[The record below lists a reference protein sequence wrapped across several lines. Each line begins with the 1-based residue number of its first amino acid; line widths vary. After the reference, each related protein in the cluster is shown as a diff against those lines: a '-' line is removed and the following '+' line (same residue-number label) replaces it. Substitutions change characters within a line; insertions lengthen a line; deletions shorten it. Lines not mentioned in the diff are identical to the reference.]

1 MNTQPPDGLPPAQ
14 RRRAMLALALAIS
27 VSVIDSS
34 VANIAL
40 PTIARDFGVSPASS
54 VYVVNAYQVAVMIA
68 LLPCATLGDI
78 YGYRKVYGIG
88 LAFFTLASAFCALS
102 NSLPMLVAARILQ
115 GFGGAGLMSVNTAL
129 VRFIFPRS
137 QLGRGMGYNAL
148 IVASSS
154 ALGPTVAAA
163 ILSVAHWPW
172 LFAVN
177 VPIGLVALAMLHYL
191 PHTEGSR
198 QKFDIPSAVLNGLT
212 FALVILTLDAAGLG
226 GHGLLAVAEL
236 AGLLVVGTVFL
247 RRMLTTPMPM
257 LPIDLFRR
265 PIFALSVATSVSSF
279 IAQTSAFVALP
290 FLLQSAG
297 GLSVTAT
304 GLLMTPWPATV
315 AVIAPL
321 SGRLADRFSAGLLGA
336 VGLSLLTAGLL
347 AVALLPEGAAWWNVA
362 WRMSLSGAGFAL
374 FQSPNNRLLI
384 ASVPRER
391 TGAGS
396 GMLSTARLLGQS
408 LGAASVAIC
417 FTLTQHQGVARGA
430 TAAVLT
436 GAAFAALATVLSSLR
451 LTRTS

>member
-1 MNTQPPDGLPPAQ
+1 
-14 RRRAMLALALAIS
+14 MLALALAIS

-40 PTIARDFGVSPASS
+40 PTIASDFGVSPASS

-68 LLPCATLGDI
+68 LLPCASLGDI
-78 YGYRKVYGIG
+78 YGYRRVYGIG
-88 LAFFTLASAFCALS
+88 LAVFTLASALCAS
-102 NSLPMLVAARILQ
+102 SVSLPMLVGARIIQ
-115 GFGGAGLMSVNTAL
+115 GLGGAGLMSVNTAL

-163 ILSVAHWPW
+163 ILSVAPWPW

-177 VPIGLVALAMLHYL
+177 VPIGLVALAMLRNL
-191 PHTEGSR
+191 PATEGSR
-198 QKFDIPSAVLNGLT
+198 QRFDAPSAVLNALT
-212 FALVILTLDAAGLG
+212 FALVILALDAAGAG
-226 GHGLLAVAEL
+226 GHGPLAAVEF
-236 AGLLVVGTVFL
+236 AGLLVVGGVFL
-247 RRMLTTPMPM
+247 RRMLTTSAPM
-257 LPIDLFRR
+257 LPVDLFRR
-265 PIFALSVATSVSSF
+265 PVFALSVATSVSSF
-279 IAQTSAFVALP
+279 IAQTSAYVALP
-290 FLLQSAG
+290 FLMQSAG

-315 AVIAPL
+315 AVVAPF

-336 VGLSLLTAGLL
+336 IGLSLLTLGLL
-347 AVALLPEGAAWWNVA
+347 SIALLPAQPARWDVA
-362 WRMSLSGAGFAL
+362 WRMSLSGAGFAI

-391 TGAGS
+391 SGAGS

-408 LGAASVAIC
+408 LGAASVGIC
-417 FTLTQHQGVARGA
+417 FGLTQHHGVAAGA
-430 TAAVLT
+430 TTALLV
-436 GAAFAALATVLSSLR
+436 GAGAAALATVLSSLR
-451 LTRTS
+451 MARKS